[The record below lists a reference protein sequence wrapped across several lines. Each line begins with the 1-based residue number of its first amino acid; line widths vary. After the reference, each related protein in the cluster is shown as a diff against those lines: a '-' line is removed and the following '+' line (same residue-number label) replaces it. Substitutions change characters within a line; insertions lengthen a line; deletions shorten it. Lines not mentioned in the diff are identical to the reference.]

1 MATQS
6 QEKTPSAAA
15 FNKMFEGFGDD
26 FGTNFD
32 SLMKANA
39 KAGQVWMEQCSKISR
54 ELMEFTN
61 NRWSKDVEAFRE
73 LSECRDPFQAFQVQA
88 NCVQSAMKQ
97 YIDEAAKLTDM
108 ATDASVS
115 CFKSID
121 EGVRSA
127 TSSGEESGRK
137 AA

>member
-6 QEKTPSAAA
+6 EEKNPSAAA
-15 FNKMFEGFGDD
+15 MNKAFESFGNG

-39 KAGQVWMEQCSKISR
+39 QAGQAWMESCSRISR
-54 ELMEFTN
+54 ELMDFAN
-61 NRWSKDVEAFRE
+61 SRWSRDLEAFRE

-88 NCVQSAMKQ
+88 NTVQTAMKQ
-97 YIDEAAKLTDM
+97 YMDEAAKLTDM
-108 ATDASVS
+108 ATDAGVS
-115 CFKSID
+115 CFKSLD

-127 TSSGEESGRK
+127 SSSGSTGRK